1 MRNKPA
7 IYWLSRHVYVHDMQP
22 LWNAPFT
29 KRLSMR
35 RNFIGLCLLATFIV
49 IFGSIL
55 SMALFTSQ
63 EGPSAV
69 SVEAVAKTPA
79 E

>member
-1 MRNKPA
+1 MRTN
-7 IYWLSRHVYVHDMQP
+7 L
-22 LWNAPFT
+22 
-29 KRLSMR
+29 
-35 RNFIGLCLLATFIV
+35 IGLCLLATFIV